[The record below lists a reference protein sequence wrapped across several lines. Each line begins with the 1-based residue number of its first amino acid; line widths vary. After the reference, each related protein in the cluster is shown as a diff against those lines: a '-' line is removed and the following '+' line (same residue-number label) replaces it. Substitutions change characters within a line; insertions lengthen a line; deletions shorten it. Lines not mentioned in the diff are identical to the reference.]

1 MAGSEPANLATWKDQ
16 AMGLS
21 DQFLLWL
28 RAVGMSFPAVSKL
41 SGQRYFPRLGDSGH
55 DRLGPSGSFLEVLN
69 PTANVPS
76 GCLGSA
82 D

>member
-16 AMGLS
+16 AVGLS

-41 SGQRYFPRLGDSGH
+41 ARDTFLG
-55 DRLGPSGSFLEVLN
+55 LGTVIM
-69 PTANVPS
+69 TDWVPVA
-76 GCLGSA
+76 LFWRF
-82 D
+82 